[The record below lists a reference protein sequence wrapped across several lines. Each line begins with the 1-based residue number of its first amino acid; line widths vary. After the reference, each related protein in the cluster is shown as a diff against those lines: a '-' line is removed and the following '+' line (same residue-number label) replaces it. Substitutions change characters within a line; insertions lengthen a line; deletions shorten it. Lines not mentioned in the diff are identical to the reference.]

1 MLVVEITKLS
11 RSTALILP
19 LRSRRMRSWFGYGA
33 PDERVRQMWNIV
45 RRPIAATLAAIAF
58 GNVGI
63 GSAAAADIPTPPSQ
77 VQPPPPDYYASP
89 PAGEG
94 YIYPPPVVYGYPP
107 PPPTS
112 YYEYGAPPV
121 VIVPRPFY
129 LGRHYGSIYGDHP
142 YVQGPYAARGY
153 GRYDPQ
159 WGRGHRGW

>member
-1 MLVVEITKLS
+1 MNARCRNYKDKPLDCSNFASSIASNALVV
-11 RSTALILP
+11 AC
-19 LRSRRMRSWFGYGA
+19 GGA
-33 PDERVRQMWNIV
+33 ERVRQMWNIM
-45 RRPIAATLAAIAF
+45 RRPIATTIAAIAF

-77 VQPPPPDYYASP
+77 VQPPPDYYTSP
-89 PAGEG
+89 PAEEG
-94 YIYPPPVVYGYPP
+94 YIYPPPGVYGYPP

-129 LGRHYGSIYGDHP
+129 LGRRYGTTYGDHP